1 MKYDMREI
9 PASELIIN
17 DDGSIFHLHLH
28 PDDLDEI
35 NTVILVGDPAR
46 VEMIAS
52 HFDKLE
58 LAKAN
63 REFITRIG
71 RIGSRRFMVMSTGIG
86 IGNIDIAMTELDALV
101 NIDFASRCVKS
112 RHRSLQFVRL
122 GTSGALHADIPLG
135 SMVMSDISVGFDGL
149 LNFYAGRN
157 DICLRELE
165 EAFIEQ
171 TNWNSMLPRP
181 YFVPASEALT
191 SLFGNEVIHG
201 ITASA
206 SGFYAPQG
214 RVLRLGLT
222 DPDLLQHIESF
233 NYKGQR
239 ILNFEMEGSAIAGL
253 ALLLGHRA
261 VTLCT
266 IIANRH
272 VKSMNTDYKQAVEKM
287 IERCIE
293 KVIRR

>member
-1 MKYDMREI
+1 MRQI

-17 DDGSIFHLHLH
+17 ADGSIFHLHLH

-46 VEMIAS
+46 VAMIARY
-52 HFDKLE
+52 FDKVE

-71 RIGSRRFMVMSTGIG
+71 RLGNKRFMVMSTGIG

-101 NIDFASRCVKS
+101 NIDFASRRIKT
-112 RHRSLQFVRL
+112 RHRSLQFIRL

-135 SMVMSDISVGFDGL
+135 SMVMSDISAGFDGL
-149 LNFYAGRN
+149 LNFYSGRN
-157 DICLRELE
+157 DACLSELE

-171 TNWNSMLPRP
+171 TNWNAMLPRP
-181 YFVPASEALT
+181 YFVPASKALT
-191 SLFGNEVIHG
+191 LLFGDEVIHG

-206 SGFYAPQG
+206 PGFYAPQG

-239 ILNFEMEGSAIAGL
+239 ILNFEMEGAPLAGL

-272 VKSMNTDYKQAVEKM
+272 IQSMNTDYQPAVTNM
-287 IERCIE
+287 IEQCIDR
-293 KVIRR
+293 VILR